1 MSDAWHPD
9 IRRELLPGPSE
20 VVLSNRS
27 LACTLTG
34 IAASVVVLAVLFVEP
49 MLWVWAL
56 APAAV
61 AVACIATGGFLDSA
75 AAARQADEA
84 RAGYTTVLSESTD
97 LDFVD
102 DRTARL
108 VRRAGE
114 PLTVHEV
121 RLRLRRVREAR

>member
-1 MSDAWHPD
+1 VSDAWHPD

-56 APAAV
+56 APAAAALSRNPPV
-61 AVACIATGGFLDSA
+61 AMQATA
-75 AAARQADEA
+75 TAARQADEA
-84 RAGYTTVLSESTD
+84 RAGYTTVLTESTD

>member
-49 MLWVWAL
+49 MLWVWGL
-56 APAAV
+56 LPAAV

-84 RAGYTTVLSESTD
+84 RAGYTTVLTESAD

-102 DRTARL
+102 DLSARL

-114 PLTVHEV
+114 ALTIHEIRDRV
-121 RLRLRRVREAR
+121 RRVRTAR

>member
-34 IAASVVVLAVLFVEP
+34 IVASVVVLAVLFVEP
-49 MLWVWAL
+49 MLWVWGL
-56 APAAV
+56 VPAGV
-61 AVACIATGGFLDSA
+61 AVGCIATGGFLDSA
-75 AAARQADEA
+75 AASRQADEA
-84 RAGYTTVLSESTD
+84 RAGYTTVLTESTD

-102 DRTARL
+102 DLSGRL

-114 PLTVHEV
+114 ALTVHEI
-121 RLRLRRVREAR
+121 RDRLRRVRTAR

>member
-20 VVLSNRS
+20 VVLSNWS

-34 IAASVVVLAVLFVEP
+34 IGAAVVVLAVLFVEP

-56 APAAV
+56 VPAAV
-61 AVACIATGGFLDSA
+61 AVACIAAGGFLDSA
-75 AAARQADEA
+75 ATARQADEA
-84 RAGYTTVLSESTD
+84 RAGYTTVLTESAD